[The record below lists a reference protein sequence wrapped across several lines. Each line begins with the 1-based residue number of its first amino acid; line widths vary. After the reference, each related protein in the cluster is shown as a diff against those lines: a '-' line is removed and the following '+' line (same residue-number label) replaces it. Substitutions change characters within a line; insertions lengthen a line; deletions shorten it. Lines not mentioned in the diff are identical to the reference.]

1 MLSDFISLFFPQ
13 NCSGCNALLV
23 QSEKAICS
31 SCFIELDRFKCQT
44 VKNKFVFGR
53 IEVEEYVSAFD
64 LIKAYIDQKI
74 IHYYLNKVTLPMF
87 S

>member
-1 MLSDFISLFFPQ
+1 MPMLSDFISLFFPQ

-64 LIKAYIDQKI
+64 LIKAYIDQK
-74 IHYYLNKVTLPMF
+74 
-87 S
+87 